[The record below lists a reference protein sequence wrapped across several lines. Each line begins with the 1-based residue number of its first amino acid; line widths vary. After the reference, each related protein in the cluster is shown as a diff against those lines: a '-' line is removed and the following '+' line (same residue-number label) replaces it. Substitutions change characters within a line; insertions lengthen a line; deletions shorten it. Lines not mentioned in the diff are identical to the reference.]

1 MNIIDIN
8 KALSNKTRL
17 EILGWLKSPDEN
29 FPPHV
34 DLGHF
39 NDGVCVQYIKEKSGL
54 SQSTISHF
62 LSLMQK
68 AGLIIPTRHGK
79 WTYYKRDE
87 VMIKNYVAHLNEA
100 L

>member
-1 MNIIDIN
+1 VDILEIN

-17 EILGWLKSPDEN
+17 KILQWLKEPEKYFD
-29 FPPHV
+29 PHL

-39 NDGVCVQYIKEKSGL
+39 NDGVCVQHIRKRMGL
-54 SQSTISHF
+54 SQSTISHY

-68 AGLIIPTRHGK
+68 ADLVISTRHGK
-79 WTYYKRDE
+79 WTYYKRNE
-87 VMIKNYVAHLNEA
+87 KTIKAYAYLITNE

>member
-1 MNIIDIN
+1 MNVIEIN
-8 KALSNKTRL
+8 KALSNETRL
-17 EILGWLKSPDEN
+17 KILNWLKSPGEH
-29 FPPHV
+29 FPPHK

-39 NDGVCVQYIKEKSGL
+39 NDGVCVQYIKDKSGL

-62 LSLMQK
+62 LSLMQR
-68 AGLIIPTRHGK
+68 AGLIVPTRHGK

-87 VMIKNYVAHLNEA
+87 KTIKAYIVHLRQE

>member
-17 EILGWLKSPDEN
+17 EILGWLKSPGDH
-29 FPPHV
+29 FPPHT

-87 VMIKNYVAHLNEA
+87 KMIKRYIAHLNEQ

>member
-1 MNIIDIN
+1 MDIIEIN
-8 KALSNKTRL
+8 KALSNETRL
-17 EILGWLKSPDEN
+17 KILNWLKAPESN
-29 FPPHV
+29 FPAHV

-39 NDGVCVQYIKEKSGL
+39 NDGVCVQYIQEKSGL

-87 VMIKNYVAHLNEA
+87 VMIKQYLEHLKQE

>member
-1 MNIIDIN
+1 MNVIEIN
-8 KALSNKTRL
+8 KALSNETRL
-17 EILGWLKSPDEN
+17 KILNWLKSPEEN
-29 FPPHV
+29 FPPHK

-39 NDGVCVQYIKEKSGL
+39 NDGVCVQYIKEKTGL

-68 AGLIIPTRHGK
+68 AGLITPTRHGK
-79 WTYYKRDE
+79 WTYYKRNE
-87 VMIKNYVAHLNEA
+87 QMIKSYLQYLSKE